1 MQFKTATDFRK
12 SLETRIQGIA
22 AKTGQ
27 DLQSLRRKV
36 AFDRLLARI
45 FSDKKS
51 SFYLKGGYAM
61 ELRVAEAR
69 VTKDIDLTCLQRTT
83 NENELLSEIILDE
96 LQELAGL
103 DLSDF
108 FSYQIGKAQL
118 DLDNAPYG
126 GSRYPV
132 SALIDGKLFV
142 RFQLD
147 VGADVVVDE
156 IEQIKGV
163 DWLEFCGVNA
173 PVIPTIS
180 IEQQLSEKLHAYSL
194 PRGDRI
200 NSRVK
205 DLIDMVLLLNMREIK
220 KEDFQ
225 KVLEKVFK
233 ARNTHPLPKFLDPP
247 PMEWEIQF
255 KEMAAECGIAQD
267 MRLSFEKVSLFYN
280 PITQDEW
287 QRANQ
292 TLDEYG
298 NLIAP
303 YTIILAFGESGS
315 YGTAVLIKYK
325 GKKVLLTAT
334 HVARQLK
341 KAKTIRLIL
350 RFDDRRREYPTRD
363 PRDFEV
369 KEWDLSFNHEMLQ
382 DVLGSAPKDLA
393 IIELSPQITN
403 MLENY
408 KQFYQPTKP
417 LNIKL
422 EDTLVSYGGIG
433 SEKIGDTLNGMVY
446 SLGVVMSNYEKQIDS
461 DYIVCNISTETFGI
475 KNLGEKVIPNFQGL
489 SGGGVWKIV
498 NQKPQLVGIAIAQDL
513 TGYKTANREGLL
525 YFHGPESI
533 SAMLNSLNDE
543 SQNI

>member
-1 MQFKTATDFRK
+1 MKFRTATDFRK
-12 SLETRIQGIA
+12 SLEIRIQGIA

-45 FSDKKS
+45 FSDSNS

-69 VTKDIDLTCLQRTT
+69 VTKDIDLTCLQRAT
-83 NENELLSEIILDE
+83 NENDLLSEKILDE
-96 LQELAGL
+96 LQQLASL
-103 DLSDF
+103 DLEDF

-163 DWLEFCGVNA
+163 DWLEFCGVKA
-173 PVIPTIS
+173 PIIPTIS
-180 IEQQLSEKLHAYSL
+180 IEQQLSEKFHAYSL
-194 PRGDRI
+194 PRGDRV
-200 NSRVK
+200 NSRAK
-205 DLIDMVLLLNMREIK
+205 DLIDMVLLLNIRKIK
-220 KEDFQ
+220 NEEFQ

-247 PMEWEIQF
+247 PQEWEIQF
-255 KEMAAECGIAQD
+255 KEMAAECGIVQD
-267 MRLSFEKVSLFYN
+267 MRSNFEKVSLFYN
-280 PITQDEW
+280 PITKDQW
-287 QRANQ
+287 QNANQ
-292 TLDEYG
+292 ILDEYG

-303 YTIILAFGESGS
+303 YTVILAFGESGS

-325 GKKVLLTAT
+325 NKKVLLTAS

-341 KAKTIRLIL
+341 KSKSIRLIL

-369 KEWDLSFNHEMLQ
+369 KEWDLSFEDEMLQ
-382 DVLGSAPKDLA
+382 NVLGLTPKDLA
-393 IIELSPQITN
+393 IIEISPQITN
-403 MLENY
+403 MLDNY
-408 KQFYQPTKP
+408 KQFYRLTDPP
-417 LNIKL
+417 NIKF
-422 EDTLVSYGGIG
+422 EDVLVSFGGIG

-446 SLGVVMSNYEKQIDS
+446 SLGVVLAAYETHDDR
-461 DYIVCNISTETFGI
+461 DYIVSNISTETFGI
-475 KNLGEKVIPNFQGL
+475 NNLAEKVIPNFKGL
-489 SGGGVWKIV
+489 SGGGLWKIV
-498 NQKPQLVGIAIAQDL
+498 NQKPHLVGIAIAQDL
-513 TGYKTANREGLL
+513 TGYKTANKEGLL

-533 SAMLNSLNDE
+533 SNMLKSLDE
-543 SQNI
+543 K

>member
-1 MQFKTATDFRK
+1 MKFKTATDFRK

-45 FSDKKS
+45 FSGNNPT
-51 SFYLKGGYAM
+51 FYLKGGYAM

-69 VTKDIDLTCLQRTT
+69 VTKDIDLTCLQRAT
-83 NENELLSEIILDE
+83 NANDLLSEIILDE
-96 LQELAGL
+96 LQELATL

-163 DWLEFCGVNA
+163 DWLEFCGVKA
-173 PVIPTIS
+173 PIIPTIS

-194 PRGDRI
+194 PHGDRV

-205 DLIDMVLLLNMREIK
+205 DFIDMVLLLNMREIK
-220 KEDFQ
+220 NEEFQ

-233 ARNTHPLPKFLDPP
+233 ARNTHPLPKFLEPP
-247 PMEWEIQF
+247 PKEWEIQF
-255 KEMAAECGIAQD
+255 KEMAVECGIVPD
-267 MRLSFEKVSLFYN
+267 MRSNFEKVSLFYN
-280 PITQDEW
+280 PVTKDQW
-287 QRANQ
+287 QNANQ
-292 TLDEYG
+292 ILDEYG

-303 YTIILAFGESGS
+303 YTVILAFGEIGS
-315 YGTAVLIKYK
+315 YGTGVLIKYK
-325 GKKVLLTAT
+325 NKKVLLTAT

-350 RFDDRRREYPTRD
+350 RFDDRRREYPARD

-369 KEWDLSFNHEMLQ
+369 KEWDLSFDDEMLQ
-382 DVLGSAPKDLA
+382 DVLGLAPKDLA

-403 MLENY
+403 MLDNY
-408 KQFYQPTKP
+408 KQFYQFTDPSD
-417 LNIKL
+417 IKS
-422 EDTLVSYGGIG
+422 EDVLVSFGGIG
-433 SEKIGDTLNGMVY
+433 SEKVGSTLNGMVY
-446 SLGVVMSNYEKQIDS
+446 SLGVVLAAYEKHDNR
-461 DYIVCNISTETFGI
+461 DYIVSNINTQTFGI

-489 SGGGVWKIV
+489 SGGGLWKIV
-498 NQKPQLVGIAIAQDL
+498 NHKPQLVGIAIAQDL
-513 TGYKTANREGLL
+513 TGYKTANKEGLL

-533 SAMLNSLNDE
+533 AIMLKSLDDE
-543 SQNI
+543 PKNT

>member
-1 MQFKTATDFRK
+1 MKFKTATDFRK
-12 SLETRIQGIA
+12 SLEIRIQGIA

-45 FSDKKS
+45 FSDNNS
-51 SFYLKGGYAM
+51 TFFLKGGYAM

-69 VTKDIDLTCLQRTT
+69 VTKDIDLTCLQRAT
-83 NENELLSEIILDE
+83 NENDLLSEIILDE
-96 LQELAGL
+96 LQQLANL
-103 DLSDF
+103 DLNDF

-132 SALIDGKLFV
+132 STLIDGKLFV

-163 DWLEFCGVNA
+163 DWLEFCGVKA

-194 PRGDRI
+194 PCGDRI
-200 NSRVK
+200 NSRAK

-220 KEDFQ
+220 KEEFQ

-233 ARNTHPLPKFLDPP
+233 ARKTHPLPKFLDPP
-247 PMEWEIQF
+247 PQEWEIQF
-255 KEMAAECGIAQD
+255 KEMAAECGIVQD
-267 MRLSFEKVSLFYN
+267 MRLNFEKVSLFYN
-280 PITQDEW
+280 PITKEKW
-287 QRANQ
+287 QNANQ
-292 TLDEYG
+292 ILDEFG

-303 YTIILAFGESGS
+303 YTVILAFGESGS

-325 GKKVLLTAT
+325 DKRVLLTAT

-350 RFDDRRREYPTRD
+350 RFDDRRRVYPTRD

-369 KEWDLSFNHEMLQ
+369 KEWDLSFDDEMLQ
-382 DVLGSAPKDLA
+382 DVLGSTPKDLA
-393 IIELSPQITN
+393 IIELSPQISN

-408 KQFYQPTKP
+408 KQFYQLIEP
-417 LNIKL
+417 LNIKS

-433 SEKIGDTLNGMVY
+433 SEKMGDTLSGMVY
-446 SLGVVMSNYEKQIDS
+446 SLVVVMSNYEKQVGS
-461 DYIVCNISTETFGI
+461 DYIVSKVSTETFGI
-475 KNLGEKVIPNFQGL
+475 KNFGEKAISNFQGL
-489 SGGGVWKIV
+489 CGGGLWKIV

-513 TGYKTANREGLL
+513 TGFIANSEGLL

-533 SAMLNSLNDE
+533 SAMLKSLDDE
-543 SQNI
+543 